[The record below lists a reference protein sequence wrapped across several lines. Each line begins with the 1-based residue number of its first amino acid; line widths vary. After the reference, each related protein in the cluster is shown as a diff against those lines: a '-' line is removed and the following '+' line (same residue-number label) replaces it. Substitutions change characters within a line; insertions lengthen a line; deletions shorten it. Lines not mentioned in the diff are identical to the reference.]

1 MTTQRLLL
9 FFILSLSLAAC
20 RVDAPAAVVAQQIVA
35 VPTLVETAA
44 PPPTPTATW
53 TPTHTPSPTATA
65 TNTPRPSATPT
76 ATPAPPQP
84 YLAQFRL
91 VSYYGVPNTA
101 VLGILGA
108 QTREQTIVALR
119 ELAGRYQELSS
130 DGRRVIPTFHLITTI
145 ADNIPGP
152 YSAYSHQLSEEV
164 VADWVK
170 AAEAAEMA
178 IVLDVQPGW
187 ADLEGELE
195 RLWPYLAQPHVHLA
209 VDPEFVMTISGG
221 VPGGSLGQM
230 SAAQINAIQAR
241 LNAIGEEIGLHR
253 VLIIH
258 QFEDSMVLNKWELI
272 DYPYVELV
280 IDADGFGDP
289 ASKSRDYEQYA
300 AESGFEYG
308 GFKLFYN
315 GWDVPLMSAA
325 EVMGLEPLPAVV
337 IYQ

>member
-9 FFILSLSLAAC
+9 LLTLSLSLAAC

-35 VPTLVETAA
+35 VPTLVQTAA
-44 PPPTPTATW
+44 PPPTPTATR

-108 QTREQTIVALR
+108 QPREQTIVALR
-119 ELAGRYQELSS
+119 ELAGQYQALSS
-130 DGRRVIPTFHLITTI
+130 DGRRVMPTFHLITTI
-145 ADNIPGP
+145 ADAIPGP
-152 YSAYSHQLSEEV
+152 YSAYSHQLSEGV

-187 ADLEGELE
+187 ADLDGELE

-221 VPGGSLGQM
+221 VPGNKLGQM

-241 LNAIGEEIGLHR
+241 LNAIGEKIGLHR

-300 AESGFEYG
+300 QESGFEYG

-325 EVMGLEPLPAVV
+325 DVMGLKPLPAVI